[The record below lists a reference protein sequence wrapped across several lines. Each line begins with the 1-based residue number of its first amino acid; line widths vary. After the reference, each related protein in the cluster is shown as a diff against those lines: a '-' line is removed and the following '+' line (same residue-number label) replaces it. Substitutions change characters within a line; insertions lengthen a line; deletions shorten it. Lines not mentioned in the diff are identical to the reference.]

1 MRNKRFTIPLLLA
14 AAAFMMT
21 ACQRA
26 DGSLPENPVIFQ
38 NETFINPADQNDTYF
53 SVTYQDRIYIPYG
66 KPAEG
71 GVDADAIGSCLGY
84 QMQDGVED
92 QNMRFYALA
101 GDEDTVFLMRKY
113 VGGIMDQP
121 VFFRAVDTK
130 AKNITVPA
138 YVEPDHDGLFW
149 TDLSA
154 ADPARLDELRAQYP
168 EYFELSSFKGIEIY
182 VWETAAERYECGL
195 MSGTNRNKTD
205 SEIASLKPLT
215 IDDAKLILDSLGV
228 PEADRIV
235 IPVVQK
241 NSGYVY
247 ETVDAYREKVQK
259 LFDE

>member
-1 MRNKRFTIPLLLA
+1 MLKKHFTLPLLLA
-14 AAAFMMT
+14 ATAFILT

-26 DGSLPENPVIFQ
+26 DGSLPENPVVFHY
-38 NETFINPADQNDTYF
+38 ETFINPADQNETYYA
-53 SVTYQDRIYIPYG
+53 VRYQDRIYIPYG

-92 QNMRFYALA
+92 QNMRFYTLA

-113 VGGIMDQP
+113 VGGIMDQS

-182 VWETAAERYECGL
+182 VWQTAAESYQCGI

-205 SEIASLKPLT
+205 SEIASLNPLT
-215 IDDAKLILDSLGV
+215 IEEAKLILDSLGV
-228 PEADRIV
+228 PKTERIV
-235 IPVVQK
+235 IPVVQQY
-241 NSGYVY
+241 SDYVY
-247 ETVDAYREKVQK
+247 EIDDAYREKVQK

>member
-1 MRNKRFTIPLLLA
+1 MLYKRFTLPLLLA
-14 AAAFMMT
+14 AAAFILT
-21 ACQRA
+21 ACQNA
-26 DGSLPENPVIFQ
+26 DDALPENPVVFHH
-38 NETFINPADQNDTYF
+38 ETFIDPADQNETYYA
-53 SVTYQDRIYIPYG
+53 VRYQDRIYIPYG

-84 QMQDGVED
+84 LEQDGVED
-92 QNMRFYALA
+92 QNMRFFALA

-121 VFFRAVDTK
+121 LFFRAVDTK

-154 ADPARLDELRAQYP
+154 ADPARLDELRTQYP

-182 VWETAAERYECGL
+182 VWQIVPDSYQCGI

-205 SEIASLKPLT
+205 SEIASLNPLT
-215 IDDAKLILDSLGV
+215 IEKAKLILDSLGV
-228 PEADRIV
+228 PKTERIV
-235 IPVVQK
+235 IPVVQQY
-241 NSGYVY
+241 SGYVY
-247 ETVDAYREKVQK
+247 EIDDAYREKVQK